1 MGLSTH
7 QYIPASG
14 YSDKRQLGPPRVNLP
29 PPELDYHDGKP
40 TYRVHALPFIN
51 TSTRYGNPEFL
62 KLLAA
67 NHAFYLTH
75 SMLTWK
81 YEMRRL
87 AQAILPFLFLGP
99 SSIARDSDFVK
110 SAGITLL
117 VAARST
123 KSIQTLPTFLDPSKF
138 SSSKGIQ
145 TLTFDYDH
153 QADFIS
159 RAIPTICAINNHL
172 ESTCIRAP
180 GQDDPFLS
188 GKVLIFCETGNDRS
202 ALLTAAYLV
211 TVFGIDAIAAV
222 HAIQSQRFCI
232 GLNDDMKNI
241 LFDLEAITRA
251 ERQVSQA
258 KATFHSN
265 SAAFAGGRSC
275 ETPLQ
280 RRSKRGID
288 EFYMSD
294 VEMEDEGDQRVDS
307 LVREGVAPF
316 TDAVP

>member
-1 MGLSTH
+1 MGLSTDK
-7 QYIPASG
+7 YIPASG

-62 KLLAA
+62 KFLAA
-67 NHAFYLTH
+67 TYAFDLTH

-87 AQAILPFLFLGP
+87 AQAILPFVFLGP
-99 SSIARDSDFVK
+99 SSIARDSEFVK

-117 VAARST
+117 VGARST
-123 KSIQTLPTFLDPSKF
+123 KSIQTRPTFLDPSKF
-138 SSSKGIQ
+138 SSSEGIQ

-159 RAIPTICAINNHL
+159 RAIPTIRAINDHL
-172 ESTCIRAP
+172 ESTCITVH
-180 GQDDPFLS
+180 GQDVPFVS

-211 TVFGIDAIAAV
+211 IVFGIDAIAAV

-232 GLNDDMKNI
+232 SPNDDMKNI

-258 KATFHSN
+258 RASFQSG
-265 SAAFAGGRSC
+265 SVALAGERSC
-275 ETPLQ
+275 EISLQ

-288 EFYMSD
+288 EYYMSD
-294 VEMEDEGDQRVDS
+294 IEMEDEADQKGDNLTRA
-307 LVREGVAPF
+307 GVAPF
-316 TDAVP
+316 TDAT